1 MFKNGSYCL
10 AKTQNGQ
17 FVSGFFFL
25 VDGKMIIENV
35 KQDLVTGVRK
45 INTYEVTKVYPW
57 TDRFPVKNK

>member
-10 AKTQNGQ
+10 GKTQNGQ

-25 VDGKMIIENV
+25 VDDKMIIETM

-45 INTYEVTKVYPW
+45 INMYEVTKVYPW
-57 TDRFPVKNK
+57 TDRFPVK